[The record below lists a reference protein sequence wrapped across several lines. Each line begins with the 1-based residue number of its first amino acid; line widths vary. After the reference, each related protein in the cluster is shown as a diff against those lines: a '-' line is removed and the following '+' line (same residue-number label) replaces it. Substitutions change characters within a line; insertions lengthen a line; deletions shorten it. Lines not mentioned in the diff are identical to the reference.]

1 MIIGGCIHRLRN
13 MVAAKNELAIVCNLE
28 GNFNGTVVKNKK
40 EYGLC

>member
-1 MIIGGCIHRLRN
+1 
-13 MVAAKNELAIVCNLE
+13 MVAAKNELAIVCDLE